1 MFTNPV
7 QFYDFFLNRVVVTF
21 RPKFED
27 ATPENEFSI
36 ILSKKNTYE
45 QVRPQLH
52 SFLSRSLELTGLS
65 PNPFFD

>member
-27 ATPENEFSI
+27 PTPENEFSI
-36 ILSKKNTYE
+36 VLSKKNTYE
-45 QVRPQLH
+45 QVRLLEKT
-52 SFLSRSLELTGLS
+52 FLKIVAASS
-65 PNPFFD
+65 